1 MIQSKIVLST
11 DLKEYSME
19 EMDEMKYVNML
30 PAFVVLFRV
39 LCLIMI
45 IVSPVVTRLYHLRWN
60 DNSYLEK
67 PLCTTAI
74 LCKTGCCD
82 SSDNSKGCIERFS
95 DTAFSLQ

>member
-39 LCLIMI
+39 F
-45 IVSPVVTRLYHLRWN
+45 
-60 DNSYLEK
+60 
-67 PLCTTAI
+67 A
-74 LCKTGCCD
+74 
-82 SSDNSKGCIERFS
+82 
-95 DTAFSLQ
+95 